1 MSKAAPGL
9 RKEDAPKEQRLG
21 EVQAHLLLDGVGH
34 EGPKDLRGGRGS
46 YDETNT
52 RVLVTWVPPWFRH
65 KLTVGLLVSPSLWK
79 CKV

>member
-46 YDETNT
+46 YDETNSQD
-52 RVLVTWVPPWFRH
+52 TWVLPWFRH
-65 KLTVGLLVSPSLWK
+65 KLTVGLPVSPSPWK